1 MMGQAM
7 DTDQADSAAPQAH
20 ASGGQPPSVGGAGGK
35 GGGGGQEGDAKMAC
49 ADDRPFKPRWRLP
62 GEIPH
67 LARLLEAAGLTQS
80 ARNGW
85 LPRDGEPLTRAATA
99 AMSEGEIRWDRR
111 RPNRCEYLAKELM
124 SPSEAAVHKAAWPKG
139 QKPWMAVDQGEK
151 YLLTIRGDGIS
162 PQARSREPGTAVS
175 ELAGAGPSA

>member
-1 MMGQAM
+1 M
-7 DTDQADSAAPQAH
+7 
-20 ASGGQPPSVGGAGGK
+20 AG
-35 GGGGGQEGDAKMAC
+35 
-49 ADDRPFKPRWRLP
+49 ADDGPFKPRWRLP

-139 QKPWMAVDQGEK
+139 QKPWMAGENGRRSK
-151 YLLTIRGDGIS
+151 ALDG
-162 PQARSREPGTAVS
+162 PAKRRC
-175 ELAGAGPSA
+175 

>member
-1 MMGQAM
+1 M
-7 DTDQADSAAPQAH
+7 
-20 ASGGQPPSVGGAGGK
+20 AG
-35 GGGGGQEGDAKMAC
+35 
-49 ADDRPFKPRWRLP
+49 ADDGPFKPRWRLP

-80 ARNGW
+80 ARNSW
-85 LPRDGEPLTRAATA
+85 QPRDGEPLTRAATA

-139 QKPWMAVDQGEK
+139 QKPWMAVDPGEK
-151 YLLTIRGDGIS
+151 TLLT
-162 PQARSREPGTAVS
+162 V
-175 ELAGAGPSA
+175 ELFTEEMV